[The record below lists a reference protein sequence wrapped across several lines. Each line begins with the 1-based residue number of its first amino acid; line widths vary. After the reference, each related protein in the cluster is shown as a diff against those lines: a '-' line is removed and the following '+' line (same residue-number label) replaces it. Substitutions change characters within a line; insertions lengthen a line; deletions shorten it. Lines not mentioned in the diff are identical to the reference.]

1 MKPDLQRIAKD
12 LGIYPGKHVWPKSE
26 PMLARFAARMM
37 EEAAKA
43 CDKRAKQP
51 ASIKPENEAAEC
63 AKAIRAVATEVF
75 Q

>member
-1 MKPDLQRIAKD
+1 
-12 LGIYPGKHVWPKSE
+12 
-26 PMLARFAARMM
+26 MLARFAARMM

-51 ASIKPENEAAEC
+51 ASNQPENEAAEC
-63 AKAIRAVATEVF
+63 AKAIRAAATEVF